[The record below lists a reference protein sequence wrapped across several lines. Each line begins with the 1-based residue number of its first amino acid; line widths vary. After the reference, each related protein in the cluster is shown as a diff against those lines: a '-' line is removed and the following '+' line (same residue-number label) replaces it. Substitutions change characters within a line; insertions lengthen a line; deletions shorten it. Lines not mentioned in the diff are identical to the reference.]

1 MPERGE
7 GRAHTVSE
15 RTIHVN
21 DLKAS
26 VEKASYVVD
35 ARAVAEALLR
45 HVVDVRRPRA
55 ATPPPA

>member
-1 MPERGE
+1 M
-7 GRAHTVSE
+7 SE
-15 RTIHVN
+15 RAIYVN

-45 HVVDVRRPRA
+45 RVGDVRRPRGGG
-55 ATPPPA
+55 ATARLS

>member
-1 MPERGE
+1 
-7 GRAHTVSE
+7 VSE

-45 HVVDVRRPRA
+45 RVGDLRGPRGGGA
-55 ATPPPA
+55 PARYG

>member
-1 MPERGE
+1 M
-7 GRAHTVSE
+7 SE

-45 HVVDVRRPRA
+45 RVGDVRRPGGGGA
-55 ATPPPA
+55 AARIN